1 MTHAT
6 EVDSLTEA
14 LIEANDLLLGMYDLA
29 DVTSQSLEEDELV
42 RDILERAVR
51 IVEAD
56 ALVLMTPTSRVA
68 VGPVLDQERIENGSG
83 NGETTA
89 VTARQGSGLVGQLRA
104 GRAGAPFSTGDR
116 KLLSAVLRTTL
127 TAVETARL
135 HERAVQSAL
144 NALDHQ
150 RAAEVAQL
158 ALPRTRPQI
167 ADIDIFFQT
176 LQAKETGGDLFC
188 FHERGDL
195 LSFAVGDVSGKGLPA
210 AVMMTTAVCATQAAF
225 RDPRLIGPG
234 EELCHVNDWMFDHL
248 SDAGLFITLFI
259 GHYRRSARELTW
271 ANAGQSPCLISTANG
286 THDLSPL
293 TPPIGILP
301 VVDDAS
307 DVTSLASGD
316 AVLIGSDGI
325 VEQRSISGEPFGEPR
340 LHDVLT
346 SMRGS
351 SAEAI
356 GSHLLHTVTAF
367 GAGMPQE
374 DDRTVVLLR
383 HEDGGPS

>member
-1 MTHAT
+1 MTHST
-6 EVDSLTEA
+6 NVDSLTEA

-29 DVTSQSLEEDELV
+29 DATSQSLEEDELV

-51 IVEAD
+51 IVHAD
-56 ALVLMTPTSRVA
+56 ALVLMTPTSRVG
-68 VGPVLDQERIENGSG
+68 VGPALEQQRVEDDSADQ
-83 NGETTA
+83 TTA

-104 GRAGAPFSTGDR
+104 GRAGIPFSTGDR

-127 TAVETARL
+127 TAIETARL
-135 HERAVQSAL
+135 HAREIQTAL
-144 NALDHQ
+144 NARDHQ

-158 ALPRTRPQI
+158 ALPRTRPQL
-167 ADIDIFFQT
+167 ANVDVFFQT
-176 LQAKETGGDLFC
+176 RQAKETGGDLFC
-188 FHERGDL
+188 FYEQGDL

-225 RDPRLIGPG
+225 RDQRLHSPG

-259 GHYRRSARELTW
+259 GHYRRSANELTW
-271 ANAGQSPCLISTANG
+271 ANAGQSPCVVSTAKQ
-286 THDLSPL
+286 THDLAPL

-301 VVDDAS
+301 IVDDAS
-307 DVTSLASGD
+307 DVTRLSSGD

-325 VEQRSISGEPFGEPR
+325 VEQHSTSGEPFGEAR
-340 LHDVLT
+340 LHGLLA
-346 SMRGS
+346 SMRGR

-356 GSHLLHTVTAF
+356 GSQLMRNVTTF

-383 HEDGGPS
+383 HEDGAQS